1 MRKLVKL
8 GSVIAISAVLVS
20 GLTACGGGL
29 LTRDKPKTDAEIV
42 MGQEGRTLWE
52 SKLQYVK
59 IVDRDVAGL
68 ANDHPVS
75 ISAEEMRTV
84 LSSLYVGD
92 DGFFKKKE
100 VPLFAMSELHIL
112 STAVANGLS
121 QASPGDDINFVSI
134 GSHQGMMAKEA
145 KTTTGRIFMSG
156 GRLNVIFGLV
166 HENYSEK
173 DKLTGQQ
180 IDRRL
185 HPLLPGKRK
194 FESDLTT
201 RIALDKG
208 QSLYLDPETG
218 KERADWLIID
228 VATVLAAAAERTGQ
242 DDGKVSPELLEDVAR
257 SKQEASNLRDD
268 VSNIKA
274 ILFEMSDEIEALK
287 KQLEAAKAAQ

>member
-1 MRKLVKL
+1 MHKLVKL
-8 GSVIAISAVLVS
+8 GSVIAISTILVG
-20 GLTACGGGL
+20 GLTACGGL
-29 LTRDKPKTDAEIV
+29 LTRDKPKTDAEIIQ
-42 MGQEGRTLWE
+42 GQEGRTLWE

-59 IVDRDVAGL
+59 IVDRDLQGL
-68 ANDHPVS
+68 ANEHPAS
-75 ISAEEMRTV
+75 LSTDELRTV
-84 LSSLYVGD
+84 LSSLYVGESS
-92 DGFFKKKE
+92 FFKKKE

-112 STAVANGLS
+112 STAIANGLS
-121 QASPGDDINFVSI
+121 QASPSDDINFVSI
-134 GSHQGMMAKEA
+134 GSHQGMMAKES
-145 KTTTGRIFMSG
+145 KTTTGRVFISG
-156 GRLNVIFGLV
+156 GRLNIVFGLV

-173 DKLTGQQ
+173 DKLTGQE

-185 HPLLPGKRK
+185 HPLVPGTRK
-194 FESDLTT
+194 YEANLHT

-228 VATVLAAAAERTGQ
+228 IATVLATAAERGGK

-274 ILFEMSDEIEALK
+274 ILFEMSDEIEELK